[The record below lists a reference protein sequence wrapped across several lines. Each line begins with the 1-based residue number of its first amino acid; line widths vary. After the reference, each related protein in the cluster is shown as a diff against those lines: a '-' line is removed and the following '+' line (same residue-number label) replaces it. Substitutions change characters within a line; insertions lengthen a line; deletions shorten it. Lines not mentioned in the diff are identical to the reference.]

1 VELRNS
7 ASKQS
12 SPRLL
17 LFTLQKGSQDLL
29 SYTTRR
35 GATAFRLTDAET
47 NLDLE
52 VLKKWLQSLS
62 QTPVG

>member
-35 GATAFRLTDAET
+35 GAT
-47 NLDLE
+47 
-52 VLKKWLQSLS
+52 
-62 QTPVG
+62 